1 MSGLVA
7 LVTIGLILSVLFIAL
22 VVFAVSLWTKT
33 KFGSEYNW
41 KPNLSSNVLDPANLD
56 PNLTNPWRFD
66 QQAITFVP
74 KTEEQLHEER
84 HAYLRE
90 RKSYD

>member
-22 VVFAVSLWTKT
+22 VVFVVSLWTGT
-33 KFGSEYNW
+33 KFGPEYNW
-41 KPNLSSNVLDPANLD
+41 KPDLSSNVLDPTNLD

-66 QQAITFVP
+66 QAITSVP